1 MKQNQIR
8 RVARSAPSSDQVPS
22 REGNNITPYN
32 NNEYVNYTV
41 NHNSNSKS
49 SYNSSS
55 IGNPFALE
63 FERAKTKVLSRE
75 VKKMRK
81 AILHDD
87 APWSPINK
95 TIRGAGANTPVQLTP
110 EAERRSRLVTEAR
123 EQLAGHKS
131 KFQERI
137 MERSQRLYDWTDPN
151 WIEKKTDLE
160 AAMLIQR
167 YANARSKVNAMNN
180 KTFERDFGAHE
191 GKMYTR
197 QQRRKRRKKL
207 NEHLKKKVKLEQGWN
222 NSSSLP
228 LPNSRGGG
236 YGTLIP
242 RYDATVDP
250 NCTYTRTQAFKE
262 SPYMRMVKNSA
273 FPKRFNGSKLTKK
286 HHKEAALMSQAHAA
300 ALQASAARA
309 AAAEKESSVIGW
321 NNVDDASIRANK
333 IARLEIELYKT
344 ISTYSIPPEAIEK
357 VLSVI
362 FTDLFFGIKIVSKPN
377 AAALLTIAP
386 KLFVSWI

>member
-1 MKQNQIR
+1 M
-8 RVARSAPSSDQVPS
+8 
-22 REGNNITPYN
+22 G
-32 NNEYVNYTV
+32 
-41 NHNSNSKS
+41 

-81 AILHDD
+81 AFLNDD
-87 APWSPINK
+87 APRSPINK

-180 KTFERDFGAHE
+180 K
-191 GKMYTR
+191 
-197 QQRRKRRKKL
+197 
-207 NEHLKKKVKLEQGWN
+207 
-222 NSSSLP
+222 
-228 LPNSRGGG
+228 
-236 YGTLIP
+236 
-242 RYDATVDP
+242 
-250 NCTYTRTQAFKE
+250 
-262 SPYMRMVKNSA
+262 
-273 FPKRFNGSKLTKK
+273 
-286 HHKEAALMSQAHAA
+286 
-300 ALQASAARA
+300 
-309 AAAEKESSVIGW
+309 
-321 NNVDDASIRANK
+321 
-333 IARLEIELYKT
+333 
-344 ISTYSIPPEAIEK
+344 
-357 VLSVI
+357 
-362 FTDLFFGIKIVSKPN
+362 
-377 AAALLTIAP
+377 
-386 KLFVSWI
+386 